1 MFFVGFSASTLP
13 RFIASSIFSKV
24 AADCLFCQII
34 RKERAAEFVFEDQSI
49 VVFKDAYPHAPVHLL
64 IVPKKHIRSVND
76 LVDEDR
82 NIISEMIFRAKEI
95 AREFGVNT
103 SGYRLSFNVERGAGQ
118 VIFHLHLHLTGGWT
132 PHTD

>member
-1 MFFVGFSASTLP
+1 MLTGTVPERIDEQVG
-13 RFIASSIFSKV
+13 
-24 AADCLFCQII
+24 ADCIFCQII
-34 RKERAAEFVFEDQSI
+34 RKERAAEFVFEDESI

-118 VIFHLHLHLTGGWT
+118 VIFHLHLHLTGGW
-132 PHTD
+132 HH